1 MKAYIIRRL
10 LLMIPTVL
18 GITVVCFALVQ
29 LIPGGPVEEMIAK
42 VQSAAAAH
50 GGVSASKAISPEQ
63 IAQIQSYFGF
73 DKPAWERYLDWLWN
87 VVHLDLGTSYSYGI
101 PVWDVIASRF
111 PVSLAFGITSF
122 FLSYLV
128 CIPLGL
134 AKAVRNHSL
143 FDKASSAV
151 IFSGYVMPGYAL
163 GILLII
169 FLAGGSFLDIFPLG
183 GIVSEDFEELSF
195 WGKAGDVLMHWTLPM
210 FCYMIGEFAF
220 LTFLMKNSVLEEL
233 GKDYMRTAMAK
244 GLSFREALVRHALRN
259 ALIPIVTRL
268 SEIFTLLFAG
278 ALLIE
283 KVFDIDGMGLLY
295 YNSMV
300 NRDYNVVMGV
310 ILLSSVLTMF
320 GRLFSDILYTFVDPR
335 IRFGCGV
342 YVQTFIR
349 NPKENSA
356 AEKKQVGFCFVL
368 GTGCSV
374 CVFAALAVV
383 GER

>member
-10 LLMIPTVL
+10 LLMIPTIL
-18 GITVVCFALVQ
+18 GITIVCFALVQ

-50 GGVSASKAISPEQ
+50 GGLSASKSISPEQ

-73 DKPAWERYLDWLWN
+73 DKPAWQRYLDWLWN
-87 VVHLDLGTSYSYGI
+87 VIHLDLGTSYTYGL
-101 PVWDVIASRF
+101 PVWDVISSRF
-111 PVSLAFGITSF
+111 PISLAFGLTSF
-122 FLSYLV
+122 LLSYLV

-134 AKAVRNHSL
+134 AKAVKNRSL
-143 FDKASSAV
+143 FDKVSSAL

-169 FLAGGSFLDIFPLG
+169 FLSGGSFLDIFPLG
-183 GIVSEDFEELSF
+183 GIVSEDFEDLTF
-195 WGKAGDVLMHWTLPM
+195 TGKIGDVLMHWTLPM
-210 FCYMIGEFAF
+210 VCYMISEFAF

-233 GKDYMRTAMAK
+233 GRDYMRTAMAK
-244 GLSFREALVRHALRN
+244 GLSFRQALVRHALRN

-268 SEIFTLLFAG
+268 SEVFTLLFAG

-335 IRFGCGV
+335 IRF
-342 YVQTFIR
+342 
-349 NPKENSA
+349 N
-356 AEKKQVGFCFVL
+356 
-368 GTGCSV
+368 
-374 CVFAALAVV
+374 
-383 GER
+383 

>member
-1 MKAYIIRRL
+1 MKAYVIRRL
-10 LLMIPTVL
+10 LLMIPTIL
-18 GITVVCFALVQ
+18 GITLVCFALVQ

-73 DKPAWERYLDWLWN
+73 DKPAWKRYLIWLWN
-87 VVHLDLGTSYSYGI
+87 VCHLDLGTSYTYGQ
-101 PVWDVIASRF
+101 PVWTVISSRF
-111 PVSLAFGITSF
+111 PISLAFGLSSF
-122 FLSYLV
+122 FISYLV

-134 AKAVRNHSL
+134 AKAVKNHSF

-169 FLAGGSFLDIFPLG
+169 FFAGGSFLDIFPLG
-183 GIVSEDFEELSF
+183 GIVSENFEELSF
-195 WGKAGDVLMHWTLPM
+195 FEKVGDIFMHWTLPM
-210 FCYMIGEFAF
+210 FCYMISEFAF

-233 GKDYMRTAMAK
+233 GRDYMRTALAK

-268 SEIFTLLFAG
+268 SEVFSLLFAG

-310 ILLSSVLTMF
+310 ILLSSVLAMF
-320 GRLFSDILYTFVDPR
+320 GRLFSDILYTLVDPR
-335 IRFGCGV
+335 IRFG
-342 YVQTFIR
+342 
-349 NPKENSA
+349 
-356 AEKKQVGFCFVL
+356 
-368 GTGCSV
+368 
-374 CVFAALAVV
+374 
-383 GER
+383 

>member
-10 LLMIPTVL
+10 LLMIPTIL
-18 GITVVCFALVQ
+18 GITIVCFALVQ

-42 VQSAAAAH
+42 VQSAASMH
-50 GGVSASKAISPEQ
+50 GGANASKSISPEQ

-73 DKPAWERYLDWLWN
+73 DKPAWKRYLEWLWN
-87 VVHLDLGTSYSYGI
+87 VIHLDLGTSYTYGL
-101 PVWDVIASRF
+101 PVWDVISSRF
-111 PVSLAFGITSF
+111 PISLAFGLTSF
-122 FLSYLV
+122 LLSYLV

-134 AKAVRNHSL
+134 AKAVKNRTP
-143 FDKASSAV
+143 FDKISSAV

-169 FLAGGSFLDIFPLG
+169 FLAGGSFFDIFPLG
-183 GIVSEDFEELSF
+183 GVVSEDFEDLTFAE
-195 WGKAGDVLMHWTLPM
+195 KVGDVLMHWTLPM
-210 FCYMIGEFAF
+210 ICYMISEFAF

-244 GLSFREALVRHALRN
+244 GLSFKQALVRHALRN

-268 SEIFTLLFAG
+268 SEVFTLLFAG

-300 NRDYNVVMGV
+300 NRDYNVVMG
-310 ILLSSVLTMF
+310 IIFLSSLMAMI
-320 GRLFSDILYTFVDPR
+320 GRLFSDILYTLVDPR
-335 IRFGCGV
+335 IKF
-342 YVQTFIR
+342 
-349 NPKENSA
+349 S
-356 AEKKQVGFCFVL
+356 
-368 GTGCSV
+368 
-374 CVFAALAVV
+374 
-383 GER
+383 